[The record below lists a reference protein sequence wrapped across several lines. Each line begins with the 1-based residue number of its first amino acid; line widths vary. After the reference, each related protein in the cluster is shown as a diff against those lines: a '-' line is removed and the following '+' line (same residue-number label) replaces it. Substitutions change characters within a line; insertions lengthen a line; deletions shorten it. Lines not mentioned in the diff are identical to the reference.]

1 MNNYLSIYTDGSSAP
16 NPRKGGVGM
25 RFIFPDGEIKD
36 FTPYGYKGATNN
48 MMELQGPILALKEI
62 IKLNELKDIE
72 SIVIYTDSQYVVNNY
87 KTAMFTWSKTKWLK
101 SNGEPVSNTEQ
112 WKELLR
118 LMRRIGQTF
127 RIRVDFEKVKGHSGD
142 EHNEAV
148 DKLAKQS
155 RKGSLKGAL
164 SNVNVRRKTTSKKT
178 VRGSVIGEGQRV
190 RIKIVS
196 SEWVKSH
203 KEYKYRFEV
212 LSKKSKYF
220 GNMDFLWHKENM
232 RVGHTF
238 DIVLMSGL
246 DYCRIKKI
254 IKEIKKVKDND

>member
-1 MNNYLSIYTDGSSAP
+1 MSDYLSIYTDGSSAP
-16 NPRKGGVGM
+16 KPRKGGIGM

-48 MMELQGPILALKEI
+48 MMELQAPILALKEVV
-62 IKLNELKDIE
+62 KMEDLKGAGC
-72 SIVIYTDSQYVVNNY
+72 IVIYTDSQYVVSHY

-101 SNGEPVSNTEQ
+101 ANGEPVANTEQ

-118 LMRRIGQTF
+118 LMKRIGQTF
-127 RIRVDFEKVKGHSGD
+127 RVYVDFEKVKGHSGD

-148 DKLAKQS
+148 DKMAKQS
-155 RKGSLKGAL
+155 RKGTLRSEL
-164 SNVNVRRKTTSKKT
+164 SIVNVRRKTTDKKT
-178 VRGSVIGEGQRV
+178 LRGSVIGEGQRL

-220 GNMDFLWHKENM
+220 GNIDFVWHKDNM
-232 RVGHTF
+232 RAGHIF
-238 DIVLMSGL
+238 DVVLMKGL
-246 DYCRIKKI
+246 EYCRIKKI
-254 IKEIKKVKDND
+254 IKEIK